1 MFQTIACYLLEE
13 KKRLRHSADFGVFG
27 PTQKLWTWNIRFMDL
42 EYGFRISIQGILRG
56 TGTYKYC
63 NLNSPPYLN

>member
-27 PTQKLWTWNIRFMDL
+27 PTRKLWTWNIRFMDL
-42 EYGFRISIQGILRG
+42 EYWFRF
-56 TGTYKYC
+56 
-63 NLNSPPYLN
+63 